1 MMAMKI
7 VRKDTC
13 EMVAFEALPL
23 GAVFIEI
30 VDDGMEYIQIKM
42 ATIEADEDYNA
53 VSLVTGEP
61 YHIDPHTEVK
71 KVEAE
76 LIIRNLEVGA

>member
-1 MMAMKI
+1 MKI

-13 EMVAFEALPL
+13 EMVEFGELAV

-30 VDDGMEYIQIKM
+30 TDDGVEYIQIKM
-42 ATIEADEDYNA
+42 NTIEADEDYNA

-61 YHIDPHTEVK
+61 YHIYPETKVK

-76 LIIRNLEVGA
+76 LIISNLRVGA